1 MDTPRQGP
9 ADAGSVSSG
18 GITRGTARDT
28 GHEDDGGAPRYVI
41 PPRELTAVEIP
52 AVVEDIDRAVR
63 AFGRAPSLR
72 HVLDPLRN
80 SIPLYIDPEEPFCP
94 PIMSHNARSHNVVL
108 KVTVPKRTGRKRKRG
123 TDEPW
128 QGDMELQ
135 GTDTSASASENVK
148 SVARHDDP
156 RLLRRK
162 LEDNVGRYHVEAVG
176 LIKHT
181 HRFRGLADF
190 YWDMDKS
197 SFARRYVDQVLP
209 GDVDKIKQ
217 FKFTPGIDQ
226 GPNVDIIPPP
236 IFTHMS
242 LPFNY
247 FYSQNPYVR
256 WTEDG
261 GTVNTTA
268 VKQVGHF
275 IGTEDAAPTGPQ
287 IPPDMTDPRMVE
299 VIAQLEEAFEYRP
312 VWTRRSLLNHLAGK
326 LRNWNELKKYL
337 NYTAY
342 QFKGGPWR
350 DGVVPYGIDPRTDPK
365 YRIYQ
370 TLMFK
375 LPKQKRAKKDQTWQS
390 LRRVQMGRTKEFV
403 QELSASH
410 IFDGETYHTD
420 GKVWQVCDITD
431 PLLRELLDNAEVR
444 PTWDVSSGWYHG
456 GLWAKVKAIMK
467 TKLVAI
473 QFGRRLTKEDFA
485 PTLQCGDRTPMR
497 STSATFHLPLPN
509 LHLTKEEL
517 TLLRGREPSK
527 KKKSQVYNVRVRPRA
542 KMGFD
547 TEEQSSVAPN
557 DAEVEADAD
566 ADAEVDVD
574 VDAEAEEVSILDRMD
589 QSEDSEAGSDDD
601 EEDEDG
607 DDEDEASG
615 PWFCKHCNKPFAVY
629 EDLIKHKR
637 YMRNENKEDHIH
649 CKLCGRDF
657 HTLEGEMKHMQV
669 EHPLEQNLECPGCG
683 QGPFKRL
690 GALIDHIERGFCTR
704 IDTSVLDKLREEKLE
719 FPRRLQELTKEPVKG
734 NYTKYMPSTT
744 AGSTISGWNMDKEPA
759 SFNLIEEEFPGL
771 SDTEEGGAQLTET
784 TSWSK
789 SKPRTGGGNG
799 NIEAKHGLRLPFQPA
814 KQAARPSFRPGVT
827 TITAGMDPDD
837 PDCPSFNAARY
848 YCMYTDK
855 YNCPKRLCGKTFKS
869 AKGLVGH
876 LRSPVHGNKSYRC
889 PYCLRIFKTLAGIA
903 SHAESR
909 SSRCRIQD
917 TEHYETFM
925 DQLTAGLVDVERTRY
940 QDGSIIFKTSEQVK
954 QKLRGEATVDKTK
967 YPVSTVPDDVYW

>member
-1 MDTPRQGP
+1 MDTPRQG
-9 ADAGSVSSG
+9 DAGSVSAG
-18 GITRGTARDT
+18 GIVRGTAQDT
-28 GHEDDGGAPRYVI
+28 GRENGGAPRYVI

-52 AVVEDIDRAVR
+52 AVVEDVDRAVR

-80 SIPLYIDPEEPFCP
+80 SIPLYINPEEPFCP

-123 TDEPW
+123 TDGPW
-128 QGDMELQ
+128 QGDIEIQ
-135 GTDTSASASENVK
+135 GTDTSASALGDVQ
-148 SVARHDDP
+148 SVARRDDP

-176 LIKHT
+176 LVKHT

-217 FKFTPGIDQ
+217 FRFTPGIDQ

-256 WTEDG
+256 LTEDG

-275 IGTEDAAPTGPQ
+275 IGTEDPAPTGPQ

-299 VIAQLEEAFEYRP
+299 VIAQLEEAFEDRP

-326 LRNWNELKKYL
+326 LHNWNELKKYL

-403 QELSASH
+403 EELSASH

-485 PTLQCGDRTPMR
+485 PTLQCGDQTPIR

-542 KMGFD
+542 KMGID

-557 DAEVEADAD
+557 DAD

-574 VDAEAEEVSILDRMD
+574 VDAEAEEVNILDRMD
-589 QSEDSEAGSDDD
+589 QSEGSEAGSDD
-601 EEDEDG
+601 EDEDEDEDV
-607 DDEDEASG
+607 DDEDDG
-615 PWFCKHCNKPFAVY
+615 
-629 EDLIKHKR
+629 
-637 YMRNENKEDHIH
+637 EN
-649 CKLCGRDF
+649 
-657 HTLEGEMKHMQV
+657 
-669 EHPLEQNLECPGCG
+669 QN
-683 QGPFKRL
+683 
-690 GALIDHIERGFCTR
+690 GF
-704 IDTSVLDKLREEKLE
+704 DD
-719 FPRRLQELTKEPVKG
+719 
-734 NYTKYMPSTT
+734 
-744 AGSTISGWNMDKEPA
+744 
-759 SFNLIEEEFPGL
+759 
-771 SDTEEGGAQLTET
+771 EEGM
-784 TSWSK
+784 
-789 SKPRTGGGNG
+789 GN
-799 NIEAKHGLRLPFQPA
+799 
-814 KQAARPSFRPGVT
+814 
-827 TITAGMDPDD
+827 
-837 PDCPSFNAARY
+837 
-848 YCMYTDK
+848 
-855 YNCPKRLCGKTFKS
+855 
-869 AKGLVGH
+869 
-876 LRSPVHGNKSYRC
+876 
-889 PYCLRIFKTLAGIA
+889 
-903 SHAESR
+903 
-909 SSRCRIQD
+909 
-917 TEHYETFM
+917 
-925 DQLTAGLVDVERTRY
+925 
-940 QDGSIIFKTSEQVK
+940 DGS
-954 QKLRGEATVDKTK
+954 GEDGEVEGGYGD
-967 YPVSTVPDDVYW
+967 SDDDR